1 MPALPG
7 PGNESRQVQVAW
19 ERTAAALLVRV
30 SLALVVLIGMRMNPV
45 LTYFSK
51 FPEQIVGCVIAF
63 TRMWGQSHGGCSIA
77 ETQGD
82 ASRDARIKRVC
93 GLEYSFVSPRDSD

>member
-1 MPALPG
+1 
-7 PGNESRQVQVAW
+7 
-19 ERTAAALLVRV
+19 LVRV

-63 TRMWGQSHGGCSIA
+63 TRM
-77 ETQGD
+77 
-82 ASRDARIKRVC
+82 
-93 GLEYSFVSPRDSD
+93 